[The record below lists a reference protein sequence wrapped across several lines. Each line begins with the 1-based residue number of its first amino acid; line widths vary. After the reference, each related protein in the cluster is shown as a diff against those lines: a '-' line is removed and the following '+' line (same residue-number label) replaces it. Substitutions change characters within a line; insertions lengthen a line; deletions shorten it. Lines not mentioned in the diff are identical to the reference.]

1 MHSSLHAL
9 PVLQD
14 NVIWIWVRGA
24 EAVVIDPAVAPPV
37 REWLDERQLS
47 LTAVLQTHHHAD
59 HIGGTQ
65 ELLKR
70 WPEAAVIASA
80 EDRERI
86 PFQTM
91 PVRDGDQITVLGHE
105 VEVLDVAA
113 HTRAHIAFSSRT
125 RRAAKSGP
133 CCSAGTPC
141 SAGAVADCLKAA
153 LNRCIRSCRSWRNCP
168 RPQAFV
174 VPTSTPRPTCN
185 GPWSNAPATQFW
197 LSATGRCGGSVPK
210 ESSACPAASA
220 WNAAPTCSCR
230 RVQPRSWPSCV
241 STRTSGGR
249 HERWRN
255 EGITNGDDRGD
266 CR

>member
-47 LTAVLQTHHHAD
+47 LAAVLQTHHHAD
-59 HIGGTQ
+59 HIGGTP

-91 PVRDGDQITVLGHE
+91 PVRDGDQITVLGDE
-105 VEVLDVAA
+105 VVVLDVAA
-113 HTRAHIAFSSRT
+113 HTRAHIAFFIPNPEGGEI
-125 RRAAKSGP
+125 GP
-133 CCSAGTPC
+133 
-141 SAGAVADCLKAA
+141 L
-153 LNRCIRSCRSWRNCP
+153 L
-168 RPQAFV
+168 F
-174 VPTSTPRPTCN
+174 
-185 GPWSNAPATQFW
+185 
-197 LSATGRCGGSVPK
+197 CGD
-210 ESSACPAASA
+210 
-220 WNAAPTCSCR
+220 TLF
-230 RVQPRSWPSCV
+230 
-241 STRTSGGR
+241 SGGCGR
-249 HERWRN
+249 LFELSLIH
-255 EGITNGDDRGD
+255 I
-266 CR
+266 